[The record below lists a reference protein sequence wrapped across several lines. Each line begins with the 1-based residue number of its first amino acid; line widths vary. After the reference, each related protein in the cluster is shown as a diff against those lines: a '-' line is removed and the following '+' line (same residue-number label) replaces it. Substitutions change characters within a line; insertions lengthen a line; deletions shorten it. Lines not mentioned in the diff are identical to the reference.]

1 MPQKCYKIETFLRHF
16 CKDYLLSYKQE
27 KTKGYVDEQ
36 EIENGKV
43 RTLEDGTKIT
53 YRSKSHSDGTPAID
67 INKGN
72 TYKRQKIHF
81 VP

>member
-1 MPQKCYKIETFLRHF
+1 MIHSVTRLVGSLPF
-16 CKDYLLSYKQE
+16 CSA
-27 KTKGYVDEQ
+27 YVDEQ